1 MQSIMISMCVFLC
14 VWLRSLLCRISSLPL
29 AFSGS
34 NLTHRVSLDKWYVVT
49 LNHIFKSKVKVISE
63 VWIVLV
69 LSIFFSPLVQSGSYY
84 THTLTQC
91 LWTRGVW
98 LVWMMFAEQ
107 GLRLHKTIQK
117 NFFSEHRYFLCPIWL
132 ILYINRP
139 IGQRMCCN
147 L

>member
-1 MQSIMISMCVFLC
+1 MQSIMISMCVFVCLSM
-14 VWLRSLLCRISSLPL
+14 RSLLCRISSLPL
-29 AFSGS
+29 AYSVS

-49 LNHIFKSKVKVISE
+49 LNHISKSKVKVISE
-63 VWIVLV
+63 IWIILV

-107 GLRLHKTIQK
+107 GLRLFKTIQM
-117 NFFSEHRYFLCPIWL
+117 FFFFQNIDTFFALFDSYFI
-132 ILYINRP
+132 
-139 IGQRMCCN
+139 
-147 L
+147 

>member
-1 MQSIMISMCVFLC
+1 MQSIMISMCVFVCLSM
-14 VWLRSLLCRISSLPL
+14 RSLLCRISSLPL
-29 AFSGS
+29 AYSVS

-49 LNHIFKSKVKVISE
+49 LNHISKSKVKVISE
-63 VWIVLV
+63 IWIILV
-69 LSIFFSPLVQSGSYY
+69 LSIFFSPFVQPGSYY
-84 THTLTQC
+84 PTPWHSAFEQG
-91 LWTRGVW
+91 GVW

-107 GLRLHKTIQK
+107 GLRLFKTIQFF
-117 NFFSEHRYFLCPIWL
+117 FFSEHRYFFCPIWL